1 MGDTD
6 FPAVL
11 GNRMASN
18 PAGYLQQYVKGMKE
32 YEQAGTDIPDL
43 RVQDEYA
50 QEAGGPLIESYEISA
65 DPSFDLMG
73 PDIDSPVVDKWIQN
87 TRPQPRIPRD
97 RLLENIRRVRGMV
110 RGV

>member
-6 FPAVL
+6 FPTVL

-50 QEAGGPLIESYEISA
+50 QEAGGPLIENYEISA

>member
-6 FPAVL
+6 FPTVL

-18 PAGYLQQYVKGMKE
+18 PAGYLQEYVKGMKE
-32 YEQAGTDIPDL
+32 YEQAGTGISDL
-43 RVQDEYA
+43 RVQNEYA